1 MNLVGET
8 NMYEV
13 LAEGYTIRAK
23 HIVVICL
30 NLCMVEWSKHV
41 KRCILESYSYWKEQK
56 DSSIRTQTGLFQ

>member
-8 NMYEV
+8 NMCEV

-23 HIVVICL
+23 HIVVICMKL
-30 NLCMVEWSKHV
+30 YMVEWTKHV
-41 KRCILESYSYWKEQK
+41 KRGILESYSYWKEQK